1 MSIITPPIHRD
12 IFEEL
17 FVLELANNHWGKVER
32 GVRII
37 REFGTI
43 ARYHNV
49 RAAIK
54 LQIRDVESFVHKDFR
69 ARTDIRY
76 IKKTVD
82 TQLSKDEF
90 HTLVSE
96 IRKNNCIPM
105 ATPFDE
111 RSVEMC
117 AELGIPILKL
127 ASSDINDFVLIEQIA
142 QLRKPVI
149 ASTGG
154 SSLKDI
160 DDLVTF
166 FSNRNLPLALNHC
179 VSIYPSDDHELE
191 MHQIDFLKNRY
202 PTTTIGFSTH
212 EHTDWVASITIAYAK
227 GARTFERHIDLE
239 EPNYAFAP
247 YCSTPRQIDD
257 WFRAFKR
264 VKTMCGAPGTQRR
277 ILAQKEI
284 QYLDALVRGAYAIR
298 DLPAGHVIRAEDVY
312 LAVPLQRGQ
321 LSCRE
326 LIGGTS
332 LSRAVPKDAPV
343 RLEDLD
349 NAYGADPSLRALIAE
364 RGLA

>member
-69 ARTDIRY
+69 TRTDIRY

-82 TQLSKDEF
+82 TQLTKDEF

-127 ASSDINDFVLIEQIA
+127 ASSDIND
-142 QLRKPVI
+142 
-149 ASTGG
+149 
-154 SSLKDI
+154 SS
-160 DDLVTF
+160 
-166 FSNRNLPLALNHC
+166 
-179 VSIYPSDDHELE
+179 
-191 MHQIDFLKNRY
+191 
-202 PTTTIGFSTH
+202 
-212 EHTDWVASITIAYAK
+212 
-227 GARTFERHIDLE
+227 
-239 EPNYAFAP
+239 
-247 YCSTPRQIDD
+247 
-257 WFRAFKR
+257 
-264 VKTMCGAPGTQRR
+264 
-277 ILAQKEI
+277 
-284 QYLDALVRGAYAIR
+284 
-298 DLPAGHVIRAEDVY
+298 
-312 LAVPLQRGQ
+312 
-321 LSCRE
+321 
-326 LIGGTS
+326 S
-332 LSRAVPKDAPV
+332 LSRSRSCVSP
-343 RLEDLD
+343 
-349 NAYGADPSLRALIAE
+349 
-364 RGLA
+364 